1 MFKSLGKQLLG
12 FGLTLFFLVI
22 VLLNVK
28 FDEVG
33 IAFGQAN
40 YLYLIPAITIT
51 FLAYLVRA
59 WRWQIILKPTK
70 EVSYGTSY
78 SVMMIGFMANN
89 LLPARIGEFVR
100 AYTLGAQEKISKSL
114 SLATIVLERVCDGLT
129 LVALMGLALVAFP
142 SPKQNGWTEFIEIF
156 STAVFLGAIL
166 FLVFLIVR
174 EKLALRLVSF
184 LMRPLPNRLEKKAH
198 NLLTSFV
205 LGLHALKNGRSVISI
220 VLSSFLVWS
229 MEGCSYYLMLRAF
242 KLDQLMSPMQLIGA
256 GLLLLVFVNLG
267 TMVPSAPGFFGVY
280 QAAATVA
287 LGAYA
292 VSSATAFSLALLT
305 NTFQYVMV
313 TAIGLVFFTRRNMS
327 FKSLRANKQAGDQEQ
342 EAETEKAATNLG
354 LEGPGEE
361 ANKKPTYSAADS

>member
-1 MFKSLGKQLLG
+1 
-12 FGLTLFFLVI
+12 
-22 VLLNVK
+22 VK

-33 IAFGQAN
+33 KAFGQAN
-40 YLYLIPAITIT
+40 YLYLIPAISIT

-129 LVALMGLALVAFP
+129 LVAFMGLALVAFP
-142 SPKQNGWTEFIEIF
+142 SPKQTGWTEFIEIF

-166 FLVFLIVR
+166 FLAFLIIR
-174 EKLALRLVSF
+174 EKLGLRLISF
-184 LMRPLPNRLEKKAH
+184 LMRPLPARLEKKAH
-198 NLLTSFV
+198 NILTSFV
-205 LGLHALKNGRSVISI
+205 LGLHVLKNGRSIIAI
-220 VLSSFLVWS
+220 VLTSGLVWS

-242 KLDQLMSPMQLIGA
+242 NLDRLMSPMQLIGA

-292 VSSATAFSLALLT
+292 VNSATAFSLALLT
-305 NTFQYVMV
+305 NTFQYVLV

-327 FKSLRANKQAGDQEQ
+327 FKALRANKSAGDKEQ
-342 EAETEKAATNLG
+342 AAETEEAATGLG
-354 LEGPGEE
+354 LEDPDPETGGK
-361 ANKKPTYSAADS
+361 AAYSAADS

>member
-1 MFKSLGKQLLG
+1 LFKSLGKQLLG

-33 IAFGQAN
+33 TAFGQAN

-70 EVSYGTSY
+70 KVSYGSSY

-129 LVALMGLALVAFP
+129 LVAFMGIALVVFP
-142 SPKQNGWTEFIEIF
+142 SPKQTGWTEFIEVF
-156 STAVFLGAIL
+156 STAIFLFAIL

-174 EKLALRLVSF
+174 EKLALRVVSF
-184 LMRPLPNRLEKKAH
+184 LMKPLPNGLEKKAH

-205 LGLHALKNGRSVISI
+205 LGLHALKNGRSILAI
-220 VLSSFLVWS
+220 VLTSALVWT

-242 KLDQLMSPMQLIGA
+242 KIDQLMGPLELVGA

-305 NTFQYVMV
+305 NTFQYVLV
-313 TAIGLVFFTRRNMS
+313 TAIGLFFFTRRNMS
-327 FKSLRANKQAGDQEQ
+327 FKALRANKKAGDQEQ
-342 EAETEKAATNLG
+342 EAETEEAATTLG
-354 LEGPGEE
+354 LEDPETE
-361 ANKKPTYSAADS
+361 NAQKTSYSAADS